1 MTIRPTT
8 AMQET
13 RISRDFG
20 YSDGDETEEHLLAC
34 LRSCS
39 DVGVFSGELRK
50 HISDWPSEYHFSAV
64 RHNLLRPFSFRP
76 GMRILELGCG
86 CGAITRYLGE
96 TGATVIAVEG
106 SARRAEIARERCRD
120 LPNVQVLCANLVN
133 YHDDQQFDHVL
144 LIGVL
149 EYAQQYVAAPDPVRA
164 CLEHA
169 GSLLTESG
177 TLFLAIEN
185 QLGLKYFNGCD
196 EDHIGIPY
204 YGVQG
209 LYTNDGPRTFGKR
222 ALSQRLETA
231 GFRRQTFFYPF
242 PDYKLPNI
250 IIAESAL
257 THPEFSIASL
267 LCRSAADNRHGR
279 FAPAFFE
286 NMAWPA
292 IAENCVLGELAN
304 SFLVLAGKHDTG
316 APLDWLAC
324 TYTAERLPRYATETR
339 FICTDG
345 CITVVKRPLWATLS
359 SSVAEMPCGE
369 LQHIANETSDYV
381 PGEIYLIGLQR
392 ILARGGDLDELVAW
406 ADEWMALLAPQ
417 VRLENGVAILDGGML
432 DAIPSNL
439 IRRSDGTLHLIDHE
453 WLVTA
458 PVPLAWVLV
467 RGLLS
472 AIAASPASPKLAR
485 LTYREVMSRVAE
497 RLMQKHGW
505 PSTDLFDE
513 TNALENALRTIVF
526 DKITP
531 ENMIT
536 SALDKPVTGLIHR
549 EASHENEKKALR
561 AEIDRIKSTVSWQIT
576 KPLRLMANL
585 PRLTRRWLKSSGSL

>member
-1 MTIRPTT
+1 
-8 AMQET
+8 
-13 RISRDFG
+13 
-20 YSDGDETEEHLLAC
+20 
-34 LRSCS
+34 
-39 DVGVFSGELRK
+39 
-50 HISDWPSEYHFSAV
+50 
-64 RHNLLRPFSFRP
+64 
-76 GMRILELGCG
+76 
-86 CGAITRYLGE
+86 
-96 TGATVIAVEG
+96 
-106 SARRAEIARERCRD
+106 
-120 LPNVQVLCANLVN
+120 
-133 YHDDQQFDHVL
+133 
-144 LIGVL
+144 
-149 EYAQQYVAAPDPVRA
+149 
-164 CLEHA
+164 
-169 GSLLTESG
+169 
-177 TLFLAIEN
+177 
-185 QLGLKYFNGCD
+185 
-196 EDHIGIPY
+196 
-204 YGVQG
+204 
-209 LYTNDGPRTFGKR
+209 
-222 ALSQRLETA
+222 
-231 GFRRQTFFYPF
+231 
-242 PDYKLPNI
+242 
-250 IIAESAL
+250 
-257 THPEFSIASL
+257 
-267 LCRSAADNRHGR
+267 
-279 FAPAFFE
+279 
-286 NMAWPA
+286 
-292 IAENCVLGELAN
+292 
-304 SFLVLAGKHDTG
+304 
-316 APLDWLAC
+316 
-324 TYTAERLPRYATETR
+324 
-339 FICTDG
+339 
-345 CITVVKRPLWATLS
+345 
-359 SSVAEMPCGE
+359 
-369 LQHIANETSDYV
+369 
-381 PGEIYLIGLQR
+381 
-392 ILARGGDLDELVAW
+392 
-406 ADEWMALLAPQ
+406 MALLAPQ